1 MKVDSSLYT
10 ATYTRRYEMKNIEI
24 RRVNQGWIVQVGCQ
38 QFVFTEK
45 AKLVEAFN
53 DYAADEEAA
62 RRKWCD
68 NDTICENDRVT
79 RTLSEPPSIAE
90 RY

>member
-1 MKVDSSLYT
+1 MRNV
-10 ATYTRRYEMKNIEI
+10 EI

-68 NDTICENDRVT
+68 KDALEERCGAASVATPISPPD
-79 RTLSEPPSIAE
+79 PPSLTE